1 MTAHA
6 MSEQLLLH
14 ATAIAIEGRA
24 VLLRG
29 ASGSGKSD
37 LALRLIDAGARLVAD
52 DQSELYRR
60 GDRVIVRA
68 PATIAGLL
76 EVRGL
81 GIFKLDALAEAPVVL
96 IVDLVPAE
104 TLERLP
110 ARLTETILGLA
121 LPLIALAPLEASAA
135 AKLRIALRAFT
146 EPGLPAII
154 EK

>member
-1 MTAHA
+1 MTDC
-6 MSEQLLLH
+6 LLLH
-14 ATAIAIEGRA
+14 ATAIAIAGRA

-76 EVRGL
+76 EVRGI
-81 GIFKLDALAEAPVVL
+81 GIFKFDALAEAPVAL
-96 IVDLVPAE
+96 IADLFPAE
-104 TLERLP
+104 TLGRLP

-121 LPLIALAPLEASAA
+121 LPLIRLAPFEASAA
-135 AKLRIALRAFT
+135 AKLRVALSAFT
-146 EPGLPAII
+146 GPGLPAIMG
-154 EK
+154 K